1 MNKMD
6 TDDIMDLYFI
16 RTRQLEQVNAQMK
29 NLRQDIKKALLSKDW
44 TFFSNVQMHADTV
57 AKEKHRIED
66 SLWMLEDELGARF
79 EYHKPE
85 CNHCNQEN

>member
-16 RTRQLEQVNAQMK
+16 RTTQLEQVTSQMK
-29 NLRQDIKKALLSKDW
+29 TLRQDIKKALLTKDW
-44 TFFSNVQMHADTV
+44 TVFSNVRMHADTV

-66 SLWMLEDELGARF
+66 SLRMLEDELGVRF

-85 CNHCNQEN
+85 RD